1 MTREEILRSYK
12 QAKNPK
18 AQITVLAELN
28 LCGTAQIVE
37 TLIEG
42 GIPADQLP
50 KIRMRRA
57 PRIDYEE
64 AGRPKA
70 TKPESKDADTLERAI
85 ESKLRKRVKAY
96 GGRCLKW
103 VSPGESGV
111 PDRVVLL
118 PNSRVV
124 FVETKRPKGGKLSK
138 LQLYWARTLRG
149 LGHDVWVV
157 CDAEDLAEFEK
168 IVLGRSKK

>member
-12 QAKNPK
+12 EAKDPR
-18 AQITVLAELN
+18 AQISILADLN
-28 LCGTAQIVE
+28 VCGTAQIVE
-37 TLIEG
+37 TLIEA
-42 GIPADQLP
+42 GIPAEQLP

-70 TKPESKDADTLERAI
+70 TKPEPKEDDTLESSI
-85 ESKLRKRVKAY
+85 ESKLRRKVKAY

-111 PDRVVLL
+111 PDRIVLL
-118 PNSRVV
+118 PGGRIF
-124 FVETKRPKGGKLSK
+124 FVETKRPKGGKISP
-138 LQLYWARTLRG
+138 LQKYWGRVLMD
-149 LGHDVWVV
+149 LGFDVWVIWNQG
-157 CDAEDLAEFEK
+157 DLADFENK
-168 IVLGRSKK
+168 VLRK